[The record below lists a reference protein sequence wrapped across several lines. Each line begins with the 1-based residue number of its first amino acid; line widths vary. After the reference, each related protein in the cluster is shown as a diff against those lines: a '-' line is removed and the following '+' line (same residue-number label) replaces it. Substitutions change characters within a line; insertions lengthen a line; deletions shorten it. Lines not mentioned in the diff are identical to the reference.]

1 MIEEICMKLAE
12 INPYIRRAMRSYLPP
27 LWRINQRI
35 ILDYEII
42 YVESGRFQLTYDH
55 CTYSCKAGDVI
66 FLCPNI
72 SHTLFTDMG
81 VSQPHIHFDV
91 QYDPSSEQVF
101 ICFRDYPELSPQERR
116 LIRKNIFPQLTPSP
130 LLKIQDHAAFLEL
143 FYSIIDAPNHQ
154 SLSCKTSMLALLEMI
169 IADNVPNALM
179 PAPQT
184 ASIAAQIKE
193 FLDANFCQNIS
204 LSALEKQF
212 SYSKFYIEKCFK
224 KETGLSVMQ
233 YRNQKRMAA
242 ALELLKSHCVSE
254 TGRLLGYSSIYTF
267 SQAFSTFYG
276 ESPTKYLANKTS

>member
-1 MIEEICMKLAE
+1 MKLAE

-42 YVESGRFQLTYDH
+42 YVESGHFQLTYDH

-72 SHTLFTDMG
+72 SHTLFTDIG

-143 FYSIIDAPNHQ
+143 FYRIIDAPNHQ
-154 SLSCKTSMLALLEMI
+154 SLSCKTSMLALLEII

-212 SYSKFYIEKCFK
+212 SYSKFYIAKAYGCRTGTFEKPLCFRNRPI
-224 KETGLSVMQ
+224 TGLFFYLHFQSGFLYILWRKSYQIPSKQNLLDLKCRFLVFMF
-233 YRNQKRMAA
+233 KRFA
-242 ALELLKSHCVSE
+242 
-254 TGRLLGYSSIYTF
+254 
-267 SQAFSTFYG
+267 
-276 ESPTKYLANKTS
+276 

>member
-1 MIEEICMKLAE
+1 MKLAE

-27 LWRINQRI
+27 LWKINQRI

-42 YVESGRFQLTYDH
+42 YVESGHFQLTYDH
-55 CTYSCKAGDVI
+55 YTYSCKAGDVI

-72 SHTLFTDMG
+72 PHTIFSDVG

-91 QYDPSSEQVF
+91 QYDATSEQVF
-101 ICFRDYPELSPQERR
+101 ICFRDYPELTAQERR
-116 LIRKNIFPQLTPSP
+116 LIRKNSFPQLTASP
-130 LLKIQDHAAFLEL
+130 LLKIHDTVAFLEL
-143 FYSIIDAPNHQ
+143 FYRIIDTPNHQ
-154 SLSCKTSMLALLEMI
+154 SLSCKASMLAMLEMI
-169 IADNVPNALM
+169 ITDSIPNTLM
-179 PAPQT
+179 PAPQP

-204 LSALEKQF
+204 LTALEKQF

-242 ALELLKSHCVSE
+242 APELLKSHSVSE

>member
-1 MIEEICMKLAE
+1 MKLAE

-42 YVESGRFQLTYDH
+42 YVESGHFQLTYDH
-55 CTYSCKAGDVI
+55 CTYSCKAGDVM

>member
-1 MIEEICMKLAE
+1 MKLAE

-42 YVESGRFQLTYDH
+42 YVESGHFQLTYDH

-154 SLSCKTSMLALLEMI
+154 SLSCKTSMLALLEII